1 MEQDLRA
8 KAQRR
13 VEAGENAALK
23 PESPAHKEWGGLEQ
37 AGAVVGTKAA
47 VKVEAPEEVTDR
59 AVEIER
65 RWAGSLRYS
74 TFP

>member
-23 PESPAHKEWGGLEQ
+23 AEPPVHKEWGELEQ

-47 VKVEAPEEVTDR
+47 VKVEAPEEMTDR
-59 AVEIER
+59 AVEIES
-65 RWAGSLRYS
+65 RWSGSLKYS

>member
-23 PESPAHKEWGGLEQ
+23 AEPPVHKEWGELEQ

-47 VKVEAPEEVTDR
+47 VQVEAPEEVTDGV
-59 AVEIER
+59 VEIESR
-65 RWAGSLRYS
+65 
-74 TFP
+74 